1 MVTTATDTDGQKGV
15 GVKLEMGRRGDVVKK
30 SVVARQVG
38 AYLFDTSD
46 ASSSSIPS
54 LSKINQ

>member
-30 SVVARQVG
+30 TVVARQVG
-38 AYLFDTSD
+38 PYFFDTSD
-46 ASSSSIPS
+46 ASSSLIRSHQ
-54 LSKINQ
+54 K